1 MNTNPRILIVR
12 PDRIGDVVLSTPLPR
27 EIKRNFPDSFVAV
40 LLRKYTEAIYM
51 SNPYVDEII
60 LNDGASGPLSLAG
73 KLRRYKFDYS
83 LTLLPTEKLN
93 WILFLSGIR
102 MRIGVGNKFYQFLTN
117 TKSVYRNKY
126 KPLRHE
132 SDYCLDELRKL
143 GIEIESSD
151 SEIHLSKEEEIS
163 AVETKK
169 GLCPKGEVLIGVN
182 SSSGNSAPNMPISEY
197 IHLVNKLNRSDNIKV
212 AVTDVIIPEELKNL
226 KDTIYLNEEC
236 PLRDSIINFSMLD
249 LLISSSTGPM
259 HIAAGL
265 RVPTLSLFCPL
276 PACSPELWSPTG
288 NKSEIIQPEKDYC
301 QNQCPGDPKLCR
313 FQGEGGINAE
323 KVYEKV
329 KKSLNLK

>member
-1 MNTNPRILIVR
+1 MTKQKRILIVR

-40 LLRKYTEAIYM
+40 LLRKYTEAIYI

-73 KLRRYKFDYS
+73 KLRSYKFDYS

-126 KPLRHE
+126 KPLKHE

-163 AVETKK
+163 AEETKK

-197 IHLVNKLNRSDNIKV
+197 IHLVNKLKRSDNIKV

-323 KVYEKV
+323 KVYENV

>member
-1 MNTNPRILIVR
+1 MIVR

-40 LLRKYTEAIYM
+40 LLRKYTEAIYI

-73 KLRRYKFDYS
+73 KLRSYKFDYS

-126 KPLRHE
+126 KPLKHE

-163 AVETKK
+163 AEETKK

-197 IHLVNKLNRSDNIKV
+197 IHLVNKLKRSDNIKV

-226 KDTIYLNEEC
+226 KDTIYLNEGC

-323 KVYEKV
+323 KVYENV

>member
-1 MNTNPRILIVR
+1 MIVR

-27 EIKRNFPDSFVAV
+27 EIKRNYPGSFVAV
-40 LLRKYTEAIYM
+40 LLRKYTEAVYLN
-51 SNPYVDEII
+51 NPNVDEII
-60 LNDGASGPLSLAG
+60 IYDEAGGSLSLAG
-73 KLRRYKFDYS
+73 KLRKHQFDYS

-126 KPLRHE
+126 IPLRHE

-143 GIEIESSD
+143 GIKIESSD
-151 SEIHLSKEEEIS
+151 SEIHLTKQEQIS
-163 AVETKK
+163 AVEKK
-169 GLCPKGEVLIGVN
+169 KALCPKGEVLIGIN
-182 SSSGNSAPNMPISEY
+182 SSSGNSAPNMPVSEY
-197 IHLVNKLNRSDNIKV
+197 VNLVKKLNRSNSAKV

-226 KDTIYLNEEC
+226 KNIIYLNEES
-236 PLRDSIINFSMLD
+236 PLRESIINFSMLD

-265 RVPTLSLFCPL
+265 GVPTLSLFCPL

-288 NKSEIIQPEKDYC
+288 NKSEIILPEKDYC
-301 QNQCPGDPKLCR
+301 QNQCPGDPKICR
-313 FQGEGGINAE
+313 YQGEGGINAE
-323 KVYEKV
+323 KVYESV
-329 KKSLNLK
+329 NRILGLK

>member
-1 MNTNPRILIVR
+1 MNANPRILIVR

-27 EIKRNFPDSFVAV
+27 EIKRNIPDSFVAV

-51 SNPYVDEII
+51 NNPYVDEII

-73 KLRRYKFDYS
+73 KLRSYKFDYS

-126 KPLRHE
+126 KPLKHE

-163 AVETKK
+163 AEETKK

-212 AVTDVIIPEELKNL
+212 AVTDVIIPEELKKL

-323 KVYEKV
+323 KVYENV